1 MECYTYMKPDPPL
14 PGYPEDAD
22 LNTPNKDAIAT
33 AGFYRAESP
42 LIFQE
47 TPSVAFSVICFR

>member
-1 MECYTYMKPDPPL
+1 MKPDPPL